1 MSLSEEQLQSVEST
15 IKDSLR
21 SKFQNYKPESKYM
34 PFHHRLLG
42 KDRMA
47 LYSFI
52 HSLNTAFGTSI
63 FEPVAEIL
71 AGTQF
76 AKAQSQYAV
85 GNKISEEAENEI
97 SRIVADLTMGTM
109 PDKHEEIEKIR
120 GMCQEGRMIALKPG
134 KVDLCLQ
141 NYDGSIFLFDL
152 KTAKPNIENFKS
164 FKRKLLQWC
173 AIIFAQNPG
182 CDVHSLIAIPYNPY
196 EPAPYERWTLQGMLD
211 LEKELKVADEFWDFL
226 GGAGAYQDLL
236 DCFESAGIALRHEI
250 DQYFDNFKN

>member
-1 MSLSEEQLQSVEST
+1 MSLSKEQIESVEAT

-42 KDRMA
+42 TDRMA

-71 AGTQF
+71 AGTRF
-76 AKAQSQYAV
+76 AKAQSQYVV
-85 GNKISEEAENEI
+85 GNKISEVAENEI
-97 SRIVADLTMGTM
+97 SRIIADLTMGKM

-120 GMCQEGRMIALKPG
+120 DVCQKGRMIALKPG

-141 NYDGSIFLFDL
+141 NYDGSMFLFDL

-173 AIIFAQNPG
+173 AIIFAKNPG
-182 CDVHSLIAIPYNPY
+182 
-196 EPAPYERWTLQGMLD
+196 
-211 LEKELKVADEFWDFL
+211 F
-226 GGAGAYQDLL
+226 
-236 DCFESAGIALRHEI
+236 
-250 DQYFDNFKN
+250 

>member
-1 MSLSEEQLQSVEST
+1 MPLSQGQKESVEAT

-21 SKFQNYKPESKYM
+21 RKFQNYKPESDEK
-34 PFHHRLLG
+34 PFHYRLLG
-42 KDRMA
+42 KNRMA

-52 HSLNTAFGTSI
+52 QSLNTTFGISI

-71 AGTQF
+71 AGMRF
-76 AKAQSQYAV
+76 AKAQSQYVV
-85 GNKISEEAENEI
+85 GNQISEVAENEI
-97 SRIVADLTMGTM
+97 SRIIADLTMGKM

-120 GMCQEGRMIALKPG
+120 DVCQKGRMIALKPG

-173 AIIFAQNPG
+173 AIIFAENPG

-226 GGAGAYQDLL
+226 GGDGAYQDLL
-236 DCFESAGIALRHEI
+236 DCFEIAGIALRPEI
-250 DQYFDNFKN
+250 DQYFDNFKS